1 MDYNARYYDPGLGRW
16 LSPDTIIPDPTNAQS
31 LNRYSYV
38 YNRPLVYIDDGGNF
52 PFIPFLVVLGGVALL
67 STASNPL
74 PPDQQPP
81 DWVGLLG
88 LSMLFG
94 GGAWAAAPEL
104 AGAGATAACADFDCT
119 NEVKTGADLAQR
131 FADKFAGKPGTDAVL
146 QELEI
151 GGRRAEGANWQI
163 RYALENL
170 DPNNVVGF
178 EQAGTTGRVDIVL
191 REGARVTFLE
201 AKQINWYAL
210 EQKGITGEKAESI
223 VRQMLKHAEGQD
235 VFSKVVIEA
244 TGILPDWF
252 VNVLEQEGITVE
264 VFAK

>member
-1 MDYNARYYDPGLGRW
+1 M
-16 LSPDTIIPDPTNAQS
+16 
-31 LNRYSYV
+31 
-38 YNRPLVYIDDGGNF
+38 
-52 PFIPFLVVLGGVALL
+52 
-67 STASNPL
+67 
-74 PPDQQPP
+74 
-81 DWVGLLG
+81 
-88 LSMLFG
+88 
-94 GGAWAAAPEL
+94 
-104 AGAGATAACADFDCT
+104 
-119 NEVKTGADLAQR
+119 
-131 FADKFAGKPGTDAVL
+131 
-146 QELEI
+146 
-151 GGRRAEGANWQI
+151 
-163 RYALENL
+163 
-170 DPNNVVGF
+170 VGF

-252 VNVLEQEGITVE
+252 VNVLEQEVITVE